1 MAKRS
6 SKKSRSKKAPAK
18 RRTAKRPA
26 KARKVPAIPKG
37 YHSVTPYLAVR
48 GARAAIDFYV
58 KTFGAR
64 ELSAFQDGDRIAH
77 AELRIGD
84 ARLNLAD
91 ENKDLG
97 FLAPAPGQVSSTNL
111 MLYLKDV
118 DGAVQRAVAGGAK
131 LERPVADQFYG
142 DRLGV
147 IVDPFGYRWYVMRHI
162 EDVSDKEMQRRL
174 KAMEQP
180 GRETGT

>member
-1 MAKRS
+1 MAKKKAR
-6 SKKSRSKKAPAK
+6 KKSAAKKPARKKKVAK
-18 RRTAKRPA
+18 RRAK
-26 KARKVPAIPKG
+26 VSAIPKG

-58 KTFGAR
+58 KAFGAK
-64 ELSAFQDGDRIAH
+64 ELSVFQDGERIAH
-77 AELRIGD
+77 SELRIGD

-91 ENKDLG
+91 ENTELG
-97 FLAPAPGQVSSTNL
+97 FNAPPQGQASSTNL

-118 DGAVQRAVAGGAK
+118 DGAVERAVAGGAK

-147 IVDPFGYRWYVMRHI
+147 IVDAFGYRWYVATHL
-162 EDVSDKEMQRRL
+162 EDVSDKELMRRM
-174 KAMEQP
+174 KAME
-180 GRETGT
+180 GN

>member
-1 MAKRS
+1 MAKKKAR
-6 SKKSRSKKAPAK
+6 KKSAAKKKPARKKKIAAK
-18 RRTAKRPA
+18 RR
-26 KARKVPAIPKG
+26 KVSAVPKG

-58 KTFGAR
+58 KAFGAQ
-64 ELSAFQDGDRIAH
+64 ELSVFQDGPRIAH

-97 FLAPAPGQVSSTNL
+97 FLAPPPGQASSTNL
-111 MLYLKDV
+111 MLYLKDA
-118 DGAVQRAVAGGAK
+118 DGAVERAVAGGAK

-147 IVDPFGYRWYVMRHI
+147 ILDAFGYRWYVVTHI
-162 EDVSDKEMQRRL
+162 EDVSDKELMRRM
-174 KAMEQP
+174 KAME
-180 GRETGT
+180 TG

>member
-1 MAKRS
+1 MAKKKARRKPA
-6 SKKSRSKKAPAK
+6 SKKPARKKAKPK
-18 RRTAKRPA
+18 RRAKVSA
-26 KARKVPAIPKG
+26 VPKG

-48 GARAAIDFYV
+48 GARQAIDFYV
-58 KTFGAR
+58 KAFGAR

-77 AELRIGD
+77 AELKIGD

-91 ENKDLG
+91 ENKELG

-118 DGAVQRAVAGGAK
+118 DGAVERAVAGGAT

-147 IVDPFGYRWYVMRHI
+147 IVDAFGYRWYVATHI
-162 EDVSDKEMQRRL
+162 EDISDKELMKR
-174 KAMEQP
+174 MSEQQ
-180 GRETGT
+180 

>member
-1 MAKRS
+1 MAK
-6 SKKSRSKKAPAK
+6 K
-18 RRTAKRPA
+18 
-26 KARKVPAIPKG
+26 KARKKSAAKKPARKKKASPKRRAEVSAVPKG

-58 KTFGAR
+58 KAFGAK
-64 ELSAFQDGDRIAH
+64 ELSVFQDGDRIAH

-91 ENKDLG
+91 ENKELG
-97 FLAPAPGQVSSTNL
+97 FLAPAPGQTSSTNL
-111 MLYLKDV
+111 MLYLKDA
-118 DGAVQRAVAGGAK
+118 DGAVERAVAGGAK

-147 IVDPFGYRWYVMRHI
+147 IVDAFGYRWYVATHI
-162 EDVSDKEMQRRL
+162 EDVSDKELMKRM
-174 KAMEQP
+174 KAME
-180 GRETGT
+180 TG

>member
-1 MAKRS
+1 MAK
-6 SKKSRSKKAPAK
+6 K
-18 RRTAKRPA
+18 
-26 KARKVPAIPKG
+26 KARKKSAAKTKPARKNKAATKRRAKVSPVPRG

-48 GARAAIDFYV
+48 GGRAAIDFYV
-58 KTFGAR
+58 KAFGAK
-64 ELSAFQDGDRIAH
+64 ELSVFQDGDRIAH

-97 FLAPAPGQVSSTNL
+97 FLAPAPGQASSTNL
-111 MLYLKDV
+111 MLYLKDA
-118 DGAVQRAVAGGAK
+118 DGAVERAVAGGAK

-147 IVDPFGYRWYVMRHI
+147 ILDAFGYRWYVATHI
-162 EDVSDKEMQRRL
+162 EDVSDKELMKRMSEQR
-174 KAMEQP
+174 
-180 GRETGT
+180 

>member
-1 MAKRS
+1 MAK
-6 SKKSRSKKAPAK
+6 K
-18 RRTAKRPA
+18 
-26 KARKVPAIPKG
+26 KARKKPSARKPARKKKASPKRRKVSAVPKG

-58 KTFGAR
+58 KAFGAQ
-64 ELSAFQDGDRIAH
+64 ELSVFQDGDRVAH

-97 FLAPAPGQVSSTNL
+97 FLAPLPGQASSTNL
-111 MLYLKDV
+111 MLYLKDA
-118 DGAVQRAVAGGAK
+118 DGAVERAVAGGAK

-147 IVDPFGYRWYVMRHI
+147 ILDAFGYRWYVATHI
-162 EDVSDKEMQRRL
+162 EDVSDKELMKRM
-174 KAMEQP
+174 KAME
-180 GRETGT
+180 TG

>member
-1 MAKRS
+1 MAKKKAR
-6 SKKSRSKKAPAK
+6 KKSSARKPARKKKVAK
-18 RRTAKRPA
+18 RRA
-26 KARKVPAIPKG
+26 KVPAVPKG

-58 KTFGAR
+58 KAFGAK
-64 ELSAFQDGDRIAH
+64 ELSVFQDGERIAH

-91 ENKDLG
+91 ENKELG
-97 FLAPAPGQVSSTNL
+97 FLAPPPGQASSTNL
-111 MLYLKDV
+111 MLYLQDA
-118 DGAVQRAVAGGAK
+118 DGAVERAVAGGAK

-147 IVDPFGYRWYVMRHI
+147 IVDAFGYRWYVATHL
-162 EDVSDKEMQRRL
+162 EDVSDKELMKRM
-174 KAMEQP
+174 KAME
-180 GRETGT
+180 TGST

>member
-1 MAKRS
+1 MARK
-6 SKKSRSKKAPAK
+6 
-18 RRTAKRPA
+18 
-26 KARKVPAIPKG
+26 KARKKPSAKKKAAPKRRAKVSAVPKG
-37 YHSVTPYLAVR
+37 YTSVTPYLAVR

-58 KTFGAR
+58 KAFGAK
-64 ELSAFQDGDRIAH
+64 ELSVFQDGERIAH

-91 ENKDLG
+91 ENAELG

-111 MLYLKDV
+111 MLYLKDA
-118 DGAVQRAVAGGAK
+118 DGAVERAVAGGAR

-147 IVDPFGYRWYVMRHI
+147 IVDAYGYRWYVATHI
-162 EDVSDKEMQRRL
+162 EDVSDKEMHRRL
-174 KAMEQP
+174 KAMEQ
-180 GRETGT
+180 G

>member
-1 MAKRS
+1 MAK
-6 SKKSRSKKAPAK
+6 K
-18 RRTAKRPA
+18 
-26 KARKVPAIPKG
+26 KARKKSAAKKPARKKKASPKRRAKVSAVPKG

-58 KTFGAR
+58 KAFGAK
-64 ELSAFQDGDRIAH
+64 ELSVFQDGDRIAH

-91 ENKDLG
+91 ENKELG
-97 FLAPAPGQVSSTNL
+97 FLAPAPGQTSSTNL
-111 MLYLKDV
+111 MLYLKDA
-118 DGAVQRAVAGGAK
+118 DGAVERAVAGGAK

-147 IVDPFGYRWYVMRHI
+147 IVDAFGYRWYVATHI
-162 EDVSDKEMQRRL
+162 EDVSDKELMKRM
-174 KAMEQP
+174 KAME
-180 GRETGT
+180 TG

>member
-1 MAKRS
+1 MAK
-6 SKKSRSKKAPAK
+6 K
-18 RRTAKRPA
+18 
-26 KARKVPAIPKG
+26 KARKSAAKKKPARKKAQPKRRAKVSAVPKG
-37 YHSVTPYLAVR
+37 YTSVTPYLAVR

-58 KTFGAR
+58 KAFGAK
-64 ELSAFQDGDRIAH
+64 ELSVFQDGGRIAH

-91 ENKDLG
+91 ENRELG
-97 FLAPAPGQVSSTNL
+97 FNAPPEGQASSTNL

-118 DGAVQRAVAGGAK
+118 DGAVERAVAGGAR

-147 IVDPFGYRWYVMRHI
+147 IVDAFGYRWYVATHI
-162 EDVSDKEMQRRL
+162 EDVSDKELMRRM
-174 KAMEQP
+174 KAME
-180 GRETGT
+180 GN

>member
-1 MAKRS
+1 MAK
-6 SKKSRSKKAPAK
+6 KKTRKTSASRKPARKKKAAK
-18 RRTAKRPA
+18 RRAKVSA
-26 KARKVPAIPKG
+26 VPKG

-58 KTFGAR
+58 KAFGAK
-64 ELSAFQDGDRIAH
+64 ELSVFQDGERIAH

-91 ENKDLG
+91 ENKELG
-97 FLAPAPGQVSSTNL
+97 FNAPPEGQASSTNL
-111 MLYLKDV
+111 MLYLKDA
-118 DGAVQRAVAGGAK
+118 DGAVERAVAGGAK

-147 IVDPFGYRWYVMRHI
+147 IVDAFGYRWYVATHI
-162 EDVSDKEMQRRL
+162 EDVSDKELMKRMQ
-174 KAMEQP
+174 AME
-180 GRETGT
+180 TG